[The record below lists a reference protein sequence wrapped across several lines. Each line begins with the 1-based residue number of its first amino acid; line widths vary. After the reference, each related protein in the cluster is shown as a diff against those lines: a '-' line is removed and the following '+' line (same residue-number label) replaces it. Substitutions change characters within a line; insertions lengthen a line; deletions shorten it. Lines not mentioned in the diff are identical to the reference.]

1 MPLSS
6 DDERGARLRY
16 CVCWPESPP
25 MGSTACQRPALRAV
39 RCAPHD
45 EGGSRRRGSLSTPR
59 HWVLPRHYTGGPGCP
74 RARFPRR
81 REPREDP
88 ARRDA
93 PTIVGPARPDATC
106 VNPNVMHNTV
116 EGDALWTS
124 HELFTRLNGPRR
136 DTPGQSRGRK
146 ALRTGPMRDV
156 VAGDMG
162 NRLLIRGSRVRSPPG
177 PPWPEPIFM
186 FRGFSGGGNCSKA
199 GVRVAASQTSGA
211 FGASARGLLRR
222 IHETR
227 GGLVMSWPPAV
238 AAPPTNPHPAAGT
251 VSTLTISPGSWP

>member
-81 REPREDP
+81 RGPREDP

-93 PTIVGPARPDATC
+93 PTIVGPARPGATC

-116 EGDALWTS
+116 GRDALWTG

-136 DTPGQSRGRK
+136 DAPGQSRGRK
-146 ALRTGPMRDV
+146 SLRTGPLRDV

-162 NRLLIRGSRVRSPPG
+162 NQLLIRGSRVRSPPG
-177 PPWPEPIFM
+177 PPRRRPGLRQKNLLC
-186 FRGFSGGGNCSKA
+186 RGCGTRC
-199 GVRVAASQTSGA
+199 RTSG
-211 FGASARGLLRR
+211 
-222 IHETR
+222 
-227 GGLVMSWPPAV
+227 
-238 AAPPTNPHPAAGT
+238 PAAVGGIECSAHRRSRE
-251 VSTLTISPGSWP
+251 VRARFPVPAYD